1 MKKSS
6 PLAHFRDDASW
17 DALDVEG
24 RPLGEAL
31 AAQDPA
37 VAEALRLIYASLGEP
52 LSVRELAERVA
63 ISRRTIEQRFRAI
76 LGRSPMEVIRQVSL
90 ARATQMLRET
100 KEPIKAI
107 AARCGFGSPVH
118 LSVVFRRAYGV
129 SPSEYRRSAGM
140 DHSVSR
146 DHAERLDVADRGR
159 SRCRAAGG

>member
-17 DALDVEG
+17 DALDVEA

-31 AAQDPA
+31 AAQDSA
-37 VAEALRLIYASLGEP
+37 VAKALRLIYASLGEP
-52 LSVRELAERVA
+52 LTIRELAKRVA
-63 ISRRTIEQRFRAI
+63 ISRRTMEQRFRAI

-100 KEPIKAI
+100 KEPIKTI

-118 LSVVFRRAYGV
+118 LSVVFRRGHGV
-129 SPSEYRRSAGM
+129 SPREYRRSAGV
-140 DHSVSR
+140 DHSVSQ
-146 DHAERLDVADRGR
+146 DHAGR
-159 SRCRAAGG
+159 RDGAYRRRSGCRAASR

>member
-6 PLAHFRDDASW
+6 PLVHFRDDASW

-24 RPLGEAL
+24 RPMREVL

-52 LSVRELAERVA
+52 LSVRELAKRVA
-63 ISRRTIEQRFRAI
+63 ISRRTIEQRFRAV

-90 ARATQMLRET
+90 ARAAQMLRET

-118 LSVVFRRAYGV
+118 LSVVFRRAHGV
-129 SPSEYRRSAGM
+129 SPSDYRRSAGV
-140 DHSVSR
+140 DHSMSQ
-146 DHAERLDVADRGR
+146 DHADRGEVADRRG
-159 SRCRAAGG
+159 SGCRAAGG